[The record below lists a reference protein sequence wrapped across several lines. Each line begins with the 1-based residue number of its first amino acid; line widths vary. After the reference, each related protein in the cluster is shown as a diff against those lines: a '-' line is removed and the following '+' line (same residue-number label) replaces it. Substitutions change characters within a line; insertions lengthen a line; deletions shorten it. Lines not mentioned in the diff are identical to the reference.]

1 MKWLERLNRIISLQE
16 QMSGLIETA
25 NLLMVSEKDME
36 AAGLLLARF
45 DEIRT
50 EQDRL
55 FAGHTQDPEVIEL
68 HAWFELRR
76 AGPAE
81 S

>member
-1 MKWLERLNRIISLQE
+1 MKWLERLTRIASLQE
-16 QMSGLIETA
+16 QMNGLIDTA
-25 NLLMVSEKDME
+25 NVLIVSEKNTE
-36 AAGLLLARF
+36 VVWLLLSRF
-45 DEIRT
+45 GKIRS

-55 FAGHTQDPEVIEL
+55 FAEHDQDPEVIEL